1 MTLSLSVVSFLAAA
15 AICAGLLLWLRP
27 WLARYALARPN
38 ARSSHK
44 VPTPQGGGIA
54 VVAATTIVVV
64 AAEIF
69 FANQLG
75 DQWRLS
81 IVLASAIGL
90 ALVGVT
96 DDLRPL
102 DAVPRL
108 ILQIAAVA
116 AVIAALPAD
125 MHIVPAIPWWL
136 DRAVMLVGGVW
147 LVNLVNFMDG
157 IDWMTVA
164 EIVPTT
170 AALSLFGL
178 MGLLP
183 PEATL
188 VALALCGAMIGFA
201 PFNRPVAQLFLGDVG
216 SLPIGLLLG
225 WLLAVLAGGGHL
237 AAAVLLPLYYL
248 ADATITLMRRLVNGE
263 QVMQAHRSHFLSTRA
278 RCRLQRQSGRCTGF
292 CLKPRARTVGAA
304 HRAER
309 VGYAECCRIRHRTC
323 SRRAIA
329 CRLESRPPKI
339 NGFRTSPVEFS
350 SAGSM
355 AADGPPAPHQ
365 SATRMCAGKACR
377 PVPT

>member
-81 IVLASAIGL
+81 IVFASTIGL

-102 DAVPRL
+102 DAIPRL
-108 ILQIAAVA
+108 ALQIAAVA
-116 AVIAALPAD
+116 AIIATFPAD
-125 MHIVPAIPWWL
+125 MRIVPSIPWWL
-136 DRAVMLVGGVW
+136 DRAVMLVGGIW

-170 AALSLFGL
+170 AALGLFGL

-183 PEATL
+183 SEATL
-188 VALALCGAMIGFA
+188 VALALCGAMVGFA

-225 WLLAVLAGGGHL
+225 WLLTVLAGGGHL

-263 QVMQAHRSHFLSTRA
+263 QIMQAHRSHFYQRALDVGLAVNQVVARVFALNLALGLLALLTVLRESAILNAAAFITGLILVTLLLVDLSRA
-278 RCRLQRQSGRCTGF
+278 RR
-292 CLKPRARTVGAA
+292 K
-304 HRAER
+304 
-309 VGYAECCRIRHRTC
+309 
-323 SRRAIA
+323 
-329 CRLESRPPKI
+329 
-339 NGFRTSPVEFS
+339 
-350 SAGSM
+350 
-355 AADGPPAPHQ
+355 
-365 SATRMCAGKACR
+365 
-377 PVPT
+377 

>member
-15 AICAGLLLWLRP
+15 AICAGLLLRLRP

-81 IVLASAIGL
+81 IVFASTIGL

-102 DAVPRL
+102 DAIPRL
-108 ILQIAAVA
+108 ALQIAAVA
-116 AVIAALPAD
+116 AIIATFPAD
-125 MHIVPAIPWWL
+125 MRIVPSIPWWL
-136 DRAVMLVGGVW
+136 DRAVMLVGGIW

-170 AALSLFGL
+170 AALGLFGL

-183 PEATL
+183 SEATL
-188 VALALCGAMIGFA
+188 VALALCGAMVGFA

-263 QVMQAHRSHFLSTRA
+263 QIMQAHRSHFYQRALDVGLAVNQIVARVFALNLALGLLALLTVLRESAILNAAAFITGLILVTLLLVDLSRA
-278 RCRLQRQSGRCTGF
+278 RR
-292 CLKPRARTVGAA
+292 K
-304 HRAER
+304 
-309 VGYAECCRIRHRTC
+309 
-323 SRRAIA
+323 
-329 CRLESRPPKI
+329 
-339 NGFRTSPVEFS
+339 
-350 SAGSM
+350 
-355 AADGPPAPHQ
+355 
-365 SATRMCAGKACR
+365 
-377 PVPT
+377 

>member
-81 IVLASAIGL
+81 IVFASTIGL

-102 DAVPRL
+102 DAIPRL
-108 ILQIAAVA
+108 VLQIAAVA
-116 AVIAALPAD
+116 AIIATFPAD
-125 MHIVPAIPWWL
+125 MRIVPSIPWWL
-136 DRAVMLVGGVW
+136 DRAVMLVGGIW

-170 AALSLFGL
+170 AALGLFGL

-183 PEATL
+183 SEATL
-188 VALALCGAMIGFA
+188 VALALCGAMVGFA

-263 QVMQAHRSHFLSTRA
+263 QIMQAHRSHFYQRALDVGLAVNQVVARVFALNLALGLLALLTVLRESAILNAAAFITGLILVTLLLVDLSRA
-278 RCRLQRQSGRCTGF
+278 RR
-292 CLKPRARTVGAA
+292 K
-304 HRAER
+304 
-309 VGYAECCRIRHRTC
+309 
-323 SRRAIA
+323 
-329 CRLESRPPKI
+329 
-339 NGFRTSPVEFS
+339 
-350 SAGSM
+350 
-355 AADGPPAPHQ
+355 
-365 SATRMCAGKACR
+365 
-377 PVPT
+377 

>member
-1 MTLSLSVVSFLAAA
+1 MILSLSVVSFLAAA

-81 IVLASAIGL
+81 IVFASTIGL

-102 DAVPRL
+102 DAIPRL
-108 ILQIAAVA
+108 ALQIAAVA
-116 AVIAALPAD
+116 AIIATFPAD
-125 MHIVPAIPWWL
+125 MRIVPSIPWWL
-136 DRAVMLVGGVW
+136 DRAVMLVGGIW

-170 AALSLFGL
+170 AALGLFGL

-183 PEATL
+183 SEATL
-188 VALALCGAMIGFA
+188 VALALCGAMVGFA

-248 ADATITLMRRLVNGE
+248 GDATITLMRRLVNGE
-263 QVMQAHRSHFLSTRA
+263 QIMQAHRSHFYQRALDVGLAVNQIVARVFALNLALGLLALLTVLRESAILNAAAFITGLILVTLLLVDLSRA
-278 RCRLQRQSGRCTGF
+278 RR
-292 CLKPRARTVGAA
+292 K
-304 HRAER
+304 
-309 VGYAECCRIRHRTC
+309 
-323 SRRAIA
+323 
-329 CRLESRPPKI
+329 
-339 NGFRTSPVEFS
+339 
-350 SAGSM
+350 
-355 AADGPPAPHQ
+355 
-365 SATRMCAGKACR
+365 
-377 PVPT
+377 

>member
-15 AICAGLLLWLRP
+15 AICTGLLLWLRP

-81 IVLASAIGL
+81 IVFASTIGL

-102 DAVPRL
+102 DAIPRL
-108 ILQIAAVA
+108 VLQIAAVA
-116 AVIAALPAD
+116 AIIATFPAD
-125 MHIVPAIPWWL
+125 MRIVPSIPWWL
-136 DRAVMLVGGVW
+136 DRAVMLVGGIW

-170 AALSLFGL
+170 AALGLFGL

-183 PEATL
+183 SEATL
-188 VALALCGAMIGFA
+188 VALALCGAMVGFA

-263 QVMQAHRSHFLSTRA
+263 QIMQAHRSHFYQRALDVGLAVNQIVARVFVLNLALGLLALLTVLRESAILNVAAFITGLILVTLLLVDLSRA
-278 RCRLQRQSGRCTGF
+278 RR
-292 CLKPRARTVGAA
+292 K
-304 HRAER
+304 
-309 VGYAECCRIRHRTC
+309 
-323 SRRAIA
+323 
-329 CRLESRPPKI
+329 
-339 NGFRTSPVEFS
+339 
-350 SAGSM
+350 
-355 AADGPPAPHQ
+355 
-365 SATRMCAGKACR
+365 
-377 PVPT
+377 

>member
-27 WLARYALARPN
+27 WLVRYALSRPN

-81 IVLASAIGL
+81 IVFASTIGL

-102 DAVPRL
+102 DAIPRL
-108 ILQIAAVA
+108 VLQIAAVA
-116 AVIAALPAD
+116 AIIATFPAD
-125 MHIVPAIPWWL
+125 MRIVPSIPWWL
-136 DRAVMLVGGVW
+136 DRAVMLVGGIW

-170 AALSLFGL
+170 AALGLFGL

-183 PEATL
+183 SEATL
-188 VALALCGAMIGFA
+188 VALALCGAMVGFA

-263 QVMQAHRSHFLSTRA
+263 QIMQAHRSHFYQRALDVGLAVNQVVARVFALNLALGLLALLTVLRESAILNAAAFITGLILVTLLLVDLSRA
-278 RCRLQRQSGRCTGF
+278 RR
-292 CLKPRARTVGAA
+292 K
-304 HRAER
+304 
-309 VGYAECCRIRHRTC
+309 
-323 SRRAIA
+323 
-329 CRLESRPPKI
+329 
-339 NGFRTSPVEFS
+339 
-350 SAGSM
+350 
-355 AADGPPAPHQ
+355 
-365 SATRMCAGKACR
+365 
-377 PVPT
+377 

>member
-81 IVLASAIGL
+81 IVFASTIGL

-102 DAVPRL
+102 DAIPRFV
-108 ILQIAAVA
+108 LQIAAVA
-116 AVIAALPAD
+116 AIIATFPAD
-125 MHIVPAIPWWL
+125 MRIVPSIPWWL
-136 DRAVMLVGGVW
+136 DRAVMLVGGIW

-170 AALSLFGL
+170 AALGLFGL

-183 PEATL
+183 SEATL
-188 VALALCGAMIGFA
+188 VALALCGAMVGFA

-263 QVMQAHRSHFLSTRA
+263 QIMQAHRSHFYQRALDVGLTVNQVVARVFALNLALGLLALLTVLRESAILNAAAFITGLILVTLLLVDLSRA
-278 RCRLQRQSGRCTGF
+278 RR
-292 CLKPRARTVGAA
+292 K
-304 HRAER
+304 
-309 VGYAECCRIRHRTC
+309 
-323 SRRAIA
+323 
-329 CRLESRPPKI
+329 
-339 NGFRTSPVEFS
+339 
-350 SAGSM
+350 
-355 AADGPPAPHQ
+355 
-365 SATRMCAGKACR
+365 
-377 PVPT
+377 

>member
-1 MTLSLSVVSFLAAA
+1 MTLSLCVVSFLAAA
-15 AICAGLLLWLRP
+15 AICTGLLLWLRP

-81 IVLASAIGL
+81 IVFASTIGL

-102 DAVPRL
+102 DAIPRL
-108 ILQIAAVA
+108 ALQIAAVA
-116 AVIAALPAD
+116 AIIATFPAD
-125 MHIVPAIPWWL
+125 MRIVPSIPWWL
-136 DRAVMLVGGVW
+136 DRAVMLVGGIW

-170 AALSLFGL
+170 AALGLFGL

-183 PEATL
+183 SEATL
-188 VALALCGAMIGFA
+188 VALALCGAMVGFA

-263 QVMQAHRSHFLSTRA
+263 QIMQAHRSHFYQRALDVGLAVNQVVARVFALNLALGLLALLTVLRESAILNVAAFITGLILVTLLLVDLSRA
-278 RCRLQRQSGRCTGF
+278 RR
-292 CLKPRARTVGAA
+292 K
-304 HRAER
+304 
-309 VGYAECCRIRHRTC
+309 
-323 SRRAIA
+323 
-329 CRLESRPPKI
+329 
-339 NGFRTSPVEFS
+339 
-350 SAGSM
+350 
-355 AADGPPAPHQ
+355 
-365 SATRMCAGKACR
+365 
-377 PVPT
+377 

>member
-81 IVLASAIGL
+81 IVFASTIGL

-102 DAVPRL
+102 DAIPRL
-108 ILQIAAVA
+108 VLQIAAVA
-116 AVIAALPAD
+116 AIIATFPAD
-125 MHIVPAIPWWL
+125 MRIVPSIPWWL
-136 DRAVMLVGGVW
+136 DRAVMLVGGIW

-170 AALSLFGL
+170 AALGLFGL

-183 PEATL
+183 SEATL
-188 VALALCGAMIGFA
+188 VALALCGAMVGFA

-263 QVMQAHRSHFLSTRA
+263 QIMQAHRSHFYQRALDVGLSVNQVVARVFALNLALGLLALLSVLRGSALLNAAAFITGLVLVTLLLVDLSRA
-278 RCRLQRQSGRCTGF
+278 RR
-292 CLKPRARTVGAA
+292 K
-304 HRAER
+304 
-309 VGYAECCRIRHRTC
+309 
-323 SRRAIA
+323 
-329 CRLESRPPKI
+329 
-339 NGFRTSPVEFS
+339 
-350 SAGSM
+350 
-355 AADGPPAPHQ
+355 
-365 SATRMCAGKACR
+365 
-377 PVPT
+377 

>member
-1 MTLSLSVVSFLAAA
+1 
-15 AICAGLLLWLRP
+15 
-27 WLARYALARPN
+27 
-38 ARSSHK
+38 

-81 IVLASAIGL
+81 IVFASTIGL

-102 DAVPRL
+102 DAIPRL
-108 ILQIAAVA
+108 ALQIAAVA
-116 AVIAALPAD
+116 AIIATFPAD
-125 MHIVPAIPWWL
+125 MRIVPSIPWWL
-136 DRAVMLVGGVW
+136 DRAVMLVGGIW

-170 AALSLFGL
+170 AALGLFGL

-183 PEATL
+183 SEATL
-188 VALALCGAMIGFA
+188 VALALCGAMVGFA

-263 QVMQAHRSHFLSTRA
+263 QIMQAHRSHFYQRALDVGLAVNQIVARVFVLNLALGLLALLTVLRESAILNVAAFITGLILVTLLLVDLSRA
-278 RCRLQRQSGRCTGF
+278 RR
-292 CLKPRARTVGAA
+292 K
-304 HRAER
+304 
-309 VGYAECCRIRHRTC
+309 
-323 SRRAIA
+323 
-329 CRLESRPPKI
+329 
-339 NGFRTSPVEFS
+339 
-350 SAGSM
+350 
-355 AADGPPAPHQ
+355 
-365 SATRMCAGKACR
+365 
-377 PVPT
+377 

>member
-81 IVLASAIGL
+81 IVFASTIGL

-102 DAVPRL
+102 DAIPRL
-108 ILQIAAVA
+108 VLQIAAVA
-116 AVIAALPAD
+116 AIIATFPAD
-125 MHIVPAIPWWL
+125 MRIVPSIPWWL
-136 DRAVMLVGGVW
+136 DRAVMLVGGIW

-170 AALSLFGL
+170 AALGLFGL

-183 PEATL
+183 SEATL
-188 VALALCGAMIGFA
+188 VALALCGAMVGFA

-263 QVMQAHRSHFLSTRA
+263 QIMQAHRSHFYQRALDVGLTVNQVVARVFALNLALGLLALLTVLRESAILNAAAFITGLILVTLLLVDLSRA
-278 RCRLQRQSGRCTGF
+278 RR
-292 CLKPRARTVGAA
+292 K
-304 HRAER
+304 
-309 VGYAECCRIRHRTC
+309 
-323 SRRAIA
+323 
-329 CRLESRPPKI
+329 
-339 NGFRTSPVEFS
+339 
-350 SAGSM
+350 
-355 AADGPPAPHQ
+355 
-365 SATRMCAGKACR
+365 
-377 PVPT
+377 